1 VDPKKEEEENG
12 GFQLEGAEST
22 YSRKYI
28 YIYFF
33 FSCVHIHIH
42 TYTHTHTH
50 THTHTRARALQQC
63 AEDEKGKHV
72 WSIYSGS
79 GYGMNGESLS
89 NKPIL
94 LRLASRVYP
103 QGAGE

>member
-33 FSCVHIHIH
+33 FLLC
-42 TYTHTHTH
+42 THTHTYIH
-50 THTHTRARALQQC
+50 THTHTRARARVT
-63 AEDEKGKHV
+63 AVRGRRKGKACMEYLLGLGV
-72 WSIYSGS
+72 RDER
-79 GYGMNGESLS
+79 GEP
-89 NKPIL
+89 K
-94 LRLASRVYP
+94 
-103 QGAGE
+103 